1 MELYLSPRNKK
12 YRCNCLGDHDFN
24 DMAMLWLNGGVK
36 GVKVLLQR
44 GFPHMLSP
52 ETLAMFCAVYFIL
65 AAFTAGSSVPAGL
78 VVPMLLIGGS
88 MGRLLGLGALQF
100 HIILCENYEALEG
113 KYLYDVYHWSAHF
126 RWMIRDCRLPD
137 PGTFAVIGMA
147 SFMGGSGRIT
157 VMLATVILELTADAG
172 LIAPVGIT
180 CVIAMLVGNL
190 YNHGLYH
197 GLIPLMNM
205 PFLNASPAPIMFV
218 SRIRDVMNTPVI
230 WLPSQCH
237 IGELK
242 TLRRRYL
249 SGSVTHNAFPVVVS
263 SSNLLLQGLISREG
277 IELAI
282 LDFTNEKRK
291 KIISVASGRIDLM
304 HYCDRGPLTVHPHTT
319 VARAY
324 SVFRKLGELNNS
336 NFI

>member
-1 MELYLSPRNKK
+1 
-12 YRCNCLGDHDFN
+12 
-24 DMAMLWLNGGVK
+24 
-36 GVKVLLQR
+36 
-44 GFPHMLSP
+44 
-52 ETLAMFCAVYFIL
+52 
-65 AAFTAGSSVPAGL
+65 
-78 VVPMLLIGGS
+78 MLLIGGS
-88 MGRLLGLGALQF
+88 MGRLVGLGALEF
-100 HIILCENYEALEG
+100 HKMLCTDYSALEG
-113 KYLYDVYHWSAHF
+113 DDMYDVYHWSAHF

-190 YNHGLYH
+190 FNHGLYH
-197 GLIPLMNM
+197 GLIPLMNI

-218 SRIRDVMNTPVI
+218 SRIRDVMSEKLV
-230 WLPSQCH
+230 WLPCQVH

-242 TLRRRYL
+242 TLLARCEK
-249 SGSVTHNAFPVVVS
+249 GHVTHNAFPVVVS
-263 SSNLLLQGLISREG
+263 TDNLLLQGLITREQ

-282 LDFTNEKRK
+282 KDFKDEKRK
-291 KIISVASGRIDLM
+291 KIIQVQCGTGKDKMFKIDLM

-324 SVFRKLGELNNS
+324 SVFRKLGLRHLPGAFVDVLVLNIS
-336 NFI
+336 WGCGACLVVLLVLVSMIFWGAPY